1 MHRLIWGFADCWKSH
16 VTAQLYSFEASDAKS
31 DINSCSDPVCLLG
44 PRFLPR
50 IWFGKTSEIF
60 WIQTIFKLW
69 KQVGEREREREREK
83 SCNLEKYHEWVL
95 KSFSCAS
102 AFARQSRIFDGIDA
116 LYAFSVSFKLTK
128 HSFLNSIRIWSGSEL
143 WQRFF
148 FFFKGERIQ
157 ISLKAG
163 HHRPASKTPFNGVSL
178 ACRWWPNV
186 ECWLGCSENFR
197 GFDLVLLR
205 GPVPCPPSGSAHG
218 TGQCV
223 HLLRYTENPFYRA
236 HRLLYDTAYFL
247 SHAQIFKLTKHSFL
261 NSIRV
266 WSGSKPFLQM

>member
-1 MHRLIWGFADCWKSH
+1 MRRLIWGFADCWKSH

-44 PRFLPR
+44 PRFLPL
-50 IWFGKTSEIF
+50 IWFGNF

-69 KQVGEREREREREK
+69 KQVVERERERELALAYK
-83 SCNLEKYHEWVL
+83 SLVISKNIM
-95 KSFSCAS
+95 SFSCAS

-116 LYAFSVSFKLTK
+116 LYAFYRIPKC
-128 HSFLNSIRIWSGSEL
+128 LNWRNILSWIPFGSDL
-143 WQRFF
+143 DPNSDNIFF

-163 HHRPASKTPFNGVSL
+163 HHRPASETPFNGVSL

-197 GFDLVLLR
+197 GFVLVLLR
-205 GPVPCPPSGSAHG
+205 GPDPLSPPPLDPRMGPDN
-218 TGQCV
+218 V
-223 HLLRYTENPFYRA
+223 YTYWDILKIHFIVRIGFCTT
-236 HRLLYDTAYFL
+236 LCIL
-247 SHAQIFKLTKHSFL
+247 SIACTNF
-261 NSIRV
+261 
-266 WSGSKPFLQM
+266 